1 MGAVPHE
8 NALTL
13 MDRHDLYELC
23 VQSPRI
29 LAAFLHGVHGA
40 DPLVLREDFCGTAA
54 LSRRW
59 IADGIKRG
67 ERRRAVA
74 VDLDPEVLGRA
85 AREAAAAGIADRL
98 MIIQADAAD
107 PGEHRGGAGAAALA
121 PDVVFVGNF
130 SIGYI
135 HTRAALLGYLRA
147 SRARLAAAN
156 SGWGGGVFVCD
167 TYGGAGAFRLGS
179 LERTHVGRR
188 GEVVRYLWRHVAAD
202 PLTGI
207 VVSTISFRVIEGGEA
222 TLELPDAF
230 IYRWR
235 LWSIAE
241 LREAMAE
248 AGFASTEVYTKVD
261 VAPGERPEPVTGPEE
276 LGEDWIVCV
285 VGRV

>member
-1 MGAVPHE
+1 
-8 NALTL
+8 

-23 VQSPRI
+23 VQSPRT
-29 LAAFLHGVHGA
+29 LAAFLHAVHGA
-40 DPLVLREDFCGTAA
+40 EPLVLREDFCGTAA

-59 IADGIKRG
+59 IADGLKRG

-98 MIIQADAAD
+98 TLIQADATD
-107 PGEHRGGAGAAALA
+107 TDERHSGTDENLPA
-121 PDVVFVGNF
+121 PDIVFVGNF

-135 HTRAALLGYLRA
+135 HTRAALLRYLRA
-147 SRARLAAAN
+147 SRARLAAGNA
-156 SGWGGGVFVCD
+156 GWGGGVFVCD

-179 LERTHVGRR
+179 LERTHIGRR
-188 GEVVRYLWRHVAAD
+188 GEVVKYLWRHVAAD

-207 VVSTISFRVIEGGEA
+207 VEAAISFRVIEAGEV
-222 TLELPDAF
+222 TLDLPDAF
-230 IYRWR
+230 TYRWR

-241 LREAMAE
+241 LREAMVE

-261 VAPGERPEPVTGPEE
+261 VAPGEAPEPVTGPEE

-285 VGRV
+285 VGRM